1 MARRSVW
8 QRTTEHLEHMLS
20 SEQGI
25 DYPAESGSQRGEEC
39 LRLRSKMPRFGASQ
53 LEFPLEIRQHHIEIA
68 HGHLGRSVAE

>member
-20 SEQGI
+20 REQGI